1 MYFLHRLTVYKTEKH
16 TTKLIQHM
24 YFTTYLIILL
34 GSIQETLILMFLERQ
49 LKAALLK
56 TGKHKYPL
64 CIFGCWT
71 NKTTTSEF
79 ITSDYELNFSWKEKK
94 EKSQSKYWQLL

>member
-1 MYFLHRLTVYKTEKH
+1 MYFLHRLTAHKTEKH
-16 TTKLIQHM
+16 TTKLTQHM

-34 GSIQETLILMFLERQ
+34 DSIQETLILMFLERQ

-56 TGKHKYPL
+56 TGKHKYLL
-64 CIFGCWT
+64 CIFWCWS

-79 ITSDYELNFSWKEKK
+79 ITSDYEPNFSWKKEKK
-94 EKSQSKYWQLL
+94 KSI